1 MSSEIIDDIRVSTI
15 EIASDSG
22 LNLSNFN
29 ARLKHT
35 GAGTFTL
42 TSTSTLD
49 NAISIDLPNGG
60 LDVNVQKTI
69 DFKALD
75 STETAITLQ
84 GLTGGIEINAY
95 RNIQL
100 TSQTE
105 SINLDTSD
113 GDINLTSS
121 DNIILAAEKSIAIE
135 SGLSDCAAINIIA
148 PFGGINTYSQNILTS
163 CGQTPFY
170 PFNQSKTG
178 ISPQL
183 ANIMAKISP
192 ISSFKNNILESQQ
205 NKLQANSLLCPI
217 GFYSQASDY
226 VISMLSDRSQSSIDN
241 GIPGTLLLSFDAA
254 TVISALGASGLPE
267 DEGYINS
274 DLILFSEGQVI
285 INAQGIS
292 GILIG
297 TQNTTPI
304 TMGTIDNTT
313 TINGDLIVSGNFTVN
328 GDTVQNNVTV
338 FTSED
343 PVFYLNTGISGTDN
357 TNDIGFIGKRGNL
370 ENVGW
375 IWKES
380 QDEWVAIGT
389 DSNGVDNIDNDIND
403 YKPARFGGLNV
414 VSDTSR
420 GPTATVFNVDVNGQI
435 NLETSLTNL
444 DAITVTSAGGI
455 DITASGVSKDID
467 ITATGSV
474 NITSNEGTIDG
485 IVLTSTGGI
494 DINTVTGTDIT
505 NTGSSTA
512 LVVNQNGTGQDVVVF
527 KDNGITA
534 LIVKD
539 GGTVGINTTSPS
551 SSYKLDVNGNSN
563 VSGRVYQDAFMLVP
577 PGSIMPYA
585 VSSAPGGWL
594 LCDGSAVSRST
605 YATLFSLI
613 GSTYG
618 NGNGYNTFNL
628 PDMRGRM
635 IVGFNS
641 SDTSFDS
648 LGETGGS
655 KTATLTTNELPA
667 HTHST
672 STTSNGSH
680 THSITDPGH
689 NHYFT
694 TINDDYNNSGTNP
707 PGFSA
712 DSAGLKTWYT
722 SNSYTGITV
731 NSVSDHSHTVTVN
744 STGSGNSFS
753 IMNPYMVLNYI
764 IKY

>member
-1 MSSEIIDDIRVSTI
+1 MSSEIVDDIKVSTI

-29 ARLKHT
+29 SRLKHT
-35 GAGTFTL
+35 GGGTFTL

-75 STETAITLQ
+75 PTEQAITLQ
-84 GLTGGIEINAY
+84 GITGGIDINAY

-105 SINLDTSD
+105 NINLNTTV
-113 GDINLTSS
+113 GDINLTSTG
-121 DNIILAAEKSIAIE
+121 DILVVAENAII
-135 SGLSDCAAINIIA
+135 
-148 PFGGINTYSQNILTS
+148 
-163 CGQTPFY
+163 
-170 PFNQSKTG
+170 
-178 ISPQL
+178 
-183 ANIMAKISP
+183 
-192 ISSFKNNILESQQ
+192 
-205 NKLQANSLLCPI
+205 
-217 GFYSQASDY
+217 
-226 VISMLSDRSQSSIDN
+226 ID
-241 GIPGTLLLSFDAA
+241 
-254 TVISALGASGLPE
+254 
-267 DEGYINS
+267 
-274 DLILFSEGQVI
+274 
-285 INAQGIS
+285 AQGIS

-297 TQNTTPI
+297 TQYTVPISVGTTE
-304 TMGTIDNTT
+304 NLT
-313 TINGDLIVSGNFTVN
+313 TINGDLTVSGNFKVD
-328 GDTVQNNVTV
+328 GYSVQNNVTV
-338 FTSED
+338 FTTED
-343 PVFYLNTGISGTDN
+343 PVFYLNTGCSGA
-357 TNDIGFIGKRGNL
+357 NDKNIGFIGDRGTS

-375 IWKES
+375 IWRES
-380 QDEWVAIGT
+380 ASEWVAIGT
-389 DSNGVDNIDNDIND
+389 DSNGVDNINTDVND

-414 VSDTSR
+414 VTDTSR
-420 GPTATVFNVDVNGQI
+420 GSTATVFNVDVNGQI
-435 NLETSLTNL
+435 NLETGLTNL

-474 NITSNEGTIDG
+474 NITSNEGAIDG

-494 DINTVTGTDIT
+494 DINTVSGTDIT

-512 LVVNQNGTGQDVVVF
+512 LVVNQNGTGQDVAVF

-551 SSYKLDVNGNSN
+551 SSYKLDINGNSN
-563 VSGRVYQDAFMLVP
+563 VSGRVYQEGFQLVP
-577 PGSIMPYA
+577 PGCIMPYA

-594 LCDGSAVSRST
+594 LCDGSVVSRTT

-618 NGNGYNTFNL
+618 NGDGVNTFNL
-628 PDMRGRM
+628 PNMNGKM
-635 IVGFNS
+635 VVGFNS
-641 SDTSFDS
+641 SDVNFDS
-648 LGETGGS
+648 LGEIGGS

-667 HTHST
+667 HTHTT

-680 THSITDPGH
+680 SHTYNDA
-689 NHYFT
+689 YFAENRGGGGSNFGT
-694 TINDDYNNSGTNP
+694 SSSVDGDNDFYWRTAAGGSSTSPSDINTSTI
-707 PGFSA
+707 
-712 DSAGLKTWYT
+712 
-722 SNSYTGITV
+722 
-731 NSVSDHSHTVTVN
+731 SDHSHTVTVN
-744 STGSGNSFS
+744 STGSGNSFA

>member
-1 MSSEIIDDIRVSTI
+1 MSSEIIDDIRVSTL

-22 LNLSNFN
+22 LNLSNFDS
-29 ARLKHT
+29 RLKHT

-60 LDVNVQKTI
+60 LDVNVKKTI

-75 STETAITLQ
+75 PTETAITLQ

-100 TSQTE
+100 TSE
-105 SINLDTSD
+105 NENINIDTQNGNININSERSLS
-113 GDINLTSS
+113 DINNSIPGVHIISNKSKMIIEALSS
-121 DNIILAAEKSIAIE
+121 
-135 SGLSDCAAINIIA
+135 
-148 PFGGINTYSQNILTS
+148 
-163 CGQTPFY
+163 
-170 PFNQSKTG
+170 G
-178 ISPQL
+178 IS
-183 ANIMAKISP
+183 
-192 ISSFKNNILESQQ
+192 
-205 NKLQANSLLCPI
+205 
-217 GFYSQASDY
+217 
-226 VISMLSDRSQSSIDN
+226 
-241 GIPGTLLLSFDAA
+241 
-254 TVISALGASGLPE
+254 
-267 DEGYINS
+267 GYINTDLVLYS
-274 DLILFSEGQVI
+274 DSSVI
-285 INAQGIS
+285 IDTQGIS

-297 TQNTTPI
+297 TQYTVPISVGTTE
-304 TMGTIDNTT
+304 NLT
-313 TINGDLIVSGNFTVN
+313 TINGDLTVSGNFKVD
-328 GDTVQNNVTV
+328 GYSVQNNVTV

-343 PVFYLNTGISGTDN
+343 PVFYLNTGISGTNN

-380 QDEWVAIGT
+380 ADEWVAIGT
-389 DSNGVDNIDNDIND
+389 DSNGVDNINNDVND

-414 VSDTSR
+414 VTDTSR
-420 GPTATVFNVDVNGQI
+420 GPTSTVFNVDVNGQI

-444 DAITVTSAGGI
+444 DALTVSSA
-455 DITASGVSKDID
+455 
-467 ITATGSV
+467 
-474 NITSNEGTIDG
+474 
-485 IVLTSTGGI
+485 GGI

-512 LVVNQNGTGQDVVVF
+512 LVVNQNGTGQDVAVF

-539 GGTVGINTTSPS
+539 GGTVGVNTTSPS

-594 LCDGSAVSRST
+594 LCDGSAVDRSI
-605 YATLFSLI
+605 YSALFSLI

-618 NGNGYNTFNL
+618 NGNGINTFNL
-628 PDMRGRM
+628 PDLRGRM
-635 IVGFNS
+635 IVGYNS

-648 LGETGGS
+648 LSETGGS
-655 KTATLTTNELPA
+655 KTATLTTNELPIHTHTGTSDSSGSHIHTGTADSVGNHSHTYYMGKDDGNSSNIDGQYPAGDSNTSDYGNSTSAAGAHNHSLSINSSGA
-667 HTHST
+667 HTHT
-672 STTSNGSH
+672 
-680 THSITDPGH
+680 
-689 NHYFT
+689 FT
-694 TINDDYNNSGTNP
+694 T
-707 PGFSA
+707 A
-712 DSAGLKTWYT
+712 
-722 SNSYTGITV
+722 
-731 NSVSDHSHTVTVN
+731 